1 MTRQLAEPKLPTTL
15 EPVPDPPTGEVLRDL
30 EAAPIWTPRAGRR
43 STREKFT
50 AGLRGLKH
58 AIRGDSSFFAH
69 AYRGTLIGL
78 TAALIH
84 VDGFGWCLLVIAACF
99 VLLAEL
105 THSAID
111 TLARAVGDP
120 EELQL
125 KVAREIAAGG
135 VLVAAVVS
143 GALTVTVL
151 TVKFGELLGLWG
163 RWGGG

>member
-1 MTRQLAEPKLPTTL
+1 MTRQLAEPKLPTSL
-15 EPVPDPPTGEVLRDL
+15 EPVPDPPTGDVLRDL

-111 TLARAVGDP
+111 SPAPWATPKSSSSRSPARSRP
-120 EELQL
+120 
-125 KVAREIAAGG
+125 AACSWPRSSPGP
-135 VLVAAVVS
+135 
-143 GALTVTVL
+143 
-151 TVKFGELLGLWG
+151 
-163 RWGGG
+163 